1 MNTLIRQLARWQP
14 LVTALASAVLLAI
27 AHGFETFGGLAPC
40 TLCLKQREIYWAG
53 LALGL
58 IGMAISV
65 ISRSDRARRATAAV
79 LVVVFA
85 YGAYLAA
92 YHAGAEWKWWPG
104 PTTCSGGGSSA
115 LTASSMSDLLNGA
128 KVKPPQCDK
137 AAWVWLGLSM
147 AGWNFLISLGLIA
160 YSAAAAR
167 YVRPTQ

>member
-1 MNTLIRQLARWQP
+1 M
-14 LVTALASAVLLAI
+14 
-27 AHGFETFGGLAPC
+27 
-40 TLCLKQREIYWAG
+40 
-53 LALGL
+53 
-58 IGMAISV
+58 
-65 ISRSDRARRATAAV
+65 
-79 LVVVFA
+79 VVFA